1 MNWNRQK
8 ILRARFILATCVL
21 PLAAGCSLITS
32 TNDAIVD
39 SFHATTNSSSSTSH
53 SFGGDQSKRNG
64 QAVAFVQSQLPYI
77 REDAAR
83 GSGEDLNTLAYLLGE
98 KDPQAFAQWM
108 QGHYRVLFTHLKQP
122 RDLLTRIHAYRHAE
136 RTKRS

>member
-1 MNWNRQK
+1 MSGNRQTM
-8 ILRARFILATCVL
+8 LRTRFILAASVL

-32 TNDAIVD
+32 TNDAIVN

-77 REDAAR
+77 RADAAR

-98 KDPQAFAQWM
+98 KNQQAFAQWM
-108 QGHYRVLFTHLKQP
+108 QSHYQVLFTNLKQP
-122 RDLLTRIHAYRHAE
+122 RDLLTRIHTYRHTEQTA
-136 RTKRS
+136 SS